1 MRSGTKNVGTRLRGK
16 CVNGSTPGI
25 VALRTTRVT
34 VATATIRSS
43 SPNEFHAYANHL
55 GRAPANTRPI
65 APTAAM
71 ISPHPARSAKTG
83 ASTPFAL
90 KMRNEIPTSRTACM
104 PTSARHGSVSNH
116 GLTAT
121 TATTASAMTVSWG
134 PGNGR
139 AAKSQGPRSSAV
151 TNQTTSAIGM
161 VRDGAVASP
170 AVIPSP
176 GSGGLIRVYT
186 RIDRENSKGPG
197 SVPGDYY
204 WGWLNLI
211 PFPKN
216 RGALEGHFGPLL

>member
-25 VALRTTRVT
+25 VPLRTTSVT
-34 VATATIRSS
+34 VPTATIRSS
-43 SPNEFHAYANHL
+43 SPNEFHAYANHF
-55 GRAPANTRPI
+55 GRGPANTRPI
-65 APTAAM
+65 APNAAM
-71 ISPHPARSAKTG
+71 ISPQPARLAKIG
-83 ASTPFAL
+83 ARTPFAL
-90 KMRNEIPTSRTACM
+90 KMRNEIPTSRTGCM

-134 PGNGR
+134 AGNGR
-139 AAKSQGPRSSAV
+139 AAKSQGPRSSAA

-176 GSGGLIRVYT
+176 GFGGQYVYIHVLT
-186 RIDRENSKGPG
+186 LTTQKGPG
-197 SVPGDYY
+197 VFPG
-204 WGWLNLI
+204 LS
-211 PFPKN
+211 
-216 RGALEGHFGPLL
+216 